1 VCALFEEHFSAL
13 RNRFLA
19 PDTFP
24 QSALKGGRRGESQC
38 DLIVRVW
45 SIHWGERDRE
55 REEERESGRKMDREI
70 ERDEESREK
79 QRERNKERREQMIR
93 AN

>member
-24 QSALKGGRRGESQC
+24 QSALKEGRRGESQC

-70 ERDEESREK
+70 EREK
-79 QRERNKERREQMIR
+79 KVERNKEKETKKDVNR
-93 AN
+93 